1 MGPDLSHIGKIR
13 GPRDLLESILLPN
26 ATIARDFETHVI
38 ETGDGQSHL
47 GAIKNDGVE
56 SLVLIDL
63 AGGEKP
69 IPHAQIVGRT
79 TLATSLM
86 PAGLEQS
93 FTEQQLLDLVAWLA
107 SLK

>member
-1 MGPDLSHIGKIR
+1 M
-13 GPRDLLESILLPN
+13 
-26 ATIARDFETHVI
+26 I

-47 GAIKNDGVE
+47 GAIKNDGTE

-63 AGGEKP
+63 AGVEQA

>member
-1 MGPDLSHIGKIR
+1 MGPDLSHIGNIR
-13 GPRDLLESILLPN
+13 GPRDLLESILFPN
-26 ATIARDFETHVI
+26 ATLARDFETHVI
-38 ETGDGQSHL
+38 ETGDGQSHT
-47 GAIKNDGVE
+47 GALKREGADA
-56 SLVLIDL
+56 LVLIDL
-63 AGGEKP
+63 TGAEKA